1 MIKKNNSYLWQ
12 PITFE
17 HLSVH
22 ENVKHIW
29 LFLLCWVV
37 LFAVSIGGTHFI
49 FSQNIVSFSPN
60 NGQIIDFFI
69 INPALIIGTLL
80 FFWFGFEWGFVPVYI
95 STFIVA
101 YLAGI
106 SVIWATVIAIAF
118 SLGLGLFALAYH
130 SLEVNYNLRSLKSLA
145 LFVVV
150 SFIAAL
156 ASAMGSFIWSFF
168 NKLAAYDSLILWKSW
183 WTGTFFQSLFI
194 IGPLI
199 YFFSPVAERLKEK
212 YFPYNTQPEISI
224 KWIYSAV
231 AGIATILSLFIV
243 SGYLLG
249 KMNIEETIAD
259 FGRNPAADIMGAME
273 AFEII
278 TWTSI
283 GLIIITAGTA
293 IFLLNN
299 WNHTLTS
306 EVKSQTK
313 SILEGQEKLKRSLQ
327 EKDILFEELQH
338 RVKNN
343 LAQVHGLLE
352 LQEAMSDN
360 EESSEILK
368 VSKSRIKTMSLAHEA
383 LYNSNDFSE
392 ISLREYLEKISTIT
406 HKSFKSGNKDIKLRY
421 DVDDIHLD
429 MSKAIPLGLMVS
441 EILINAHKHAFNLRK
456 DGAIDIKC
464 NRKVDSLIMKV
475 SDNGSGIPEDFDIKQ
490 SNSLGMIIVHNFTEQ
505 MNADLHI
512 DSDSTGSRF
521 TFKIPISSIMST
533 H

>member
-1 MIKKNNSYLWQ
+1 MAKKNNSFLWQ

-17 HLSVH
+17 NLSIQKD
-22 ENVKHIW
+22 VKRIW
-29 LFLLCWVV
+29 FFLFCWGI
-37 LFAVSIGGTHFI
+37 LFAASIGATHFV
-49 FSQNIVSFSPN
+49 FSQNIVSFSPS

-69 INPALIIGTLL
+69 INPALIVGTLL

-95 STFIVA
+95 STFVVA

-106 SVIWATVIAIAF
+106 SVIWSSVIALAF

-130 SLEVNYNLRSLKSLA
+130 SLKVEYNLRSLKSFS

-168 NKLAAYDSLILWKSW
+168 NKLSAYDSLILWKSW
-183 WTGTFFQSLFI
+183 WTGTFFQSI
-194 IGPLI
+194 IIVGPLI
-199 YFFSPVAERLKEK
+199 YILSPFAERLKEK
-212 YFPYNTQPEISI
+212 YFPHHTSPEISI

-231 AGIATILSLFIV
+231 AGVATILSLFIV
-243 SGYLLG
+243 SGYILG
-249 KMNIEETIAD
+249 RLNIEETIAE
-259 FGRNPAADIMGAME
+259 FGRNPVADVMGAME

-299 WNHTLTS
+299 WNATLNS
-306 EVKSQTK
+306 EVKAQTK
-313 SILEGQEKLKRSLQ
+313 SILKGQEKLKKLLQ
-327 EKDILFEELQH
+327 EKDILFEELHH

-352 LQEAMSDN
+352 LQETMSDN
-360 EESSEILK
+360 EESTQILK
-368 VSKSRIKTMSLAHEA
+368 LSKSRIRTMSLAHEA
-383 LYNSNDFSE
+383 LYNSNDLTE
-392 ISLREYLEKISTIT
+392 ISLRKYLEKISTVT
-406 HKSFKSGNKDIKLRY
+406 HQSFKSSQKEIKLIY
-421 DVDDIHLD
+421 DIDDIRLD

-456 DGAIDIKC
+456 DGTVRIECKRNNDL
-464 NRKVDSLIMKV
+464 LIMEV
-475 SDNGSGIPEDFDIKQ
+475 SDNGSGIPEDFDITQ
-490 SNSLGMIIVHNFTEQ
+490 SKSLGMIIVQNFTEQ
-505 MNADLHI
+505 MNGDLTI
-512 DSDSTGSRF
+512 DSDDTGSRF
-521 TFKIPISSIMST
+521 LFKIPIISIQN
-533 H
+533 

>member
-1 MIKKNNSYLWQ
+1 MAKNNTDFLWQ

-17 HLSVH
+17 SLSTH
-22 ENVKHIW
+22 EDVKSIW
-29 LFLLCWVV
+29 FFLLCWGL
-37 LFAVSIGGTHFI
+37 LFAASIGATHYI

-95 STFIVA
+95 STFVVA

-106 SVIWATVIAIAF
+106 SVIWATVIALAF

-130 SLEVNYNLRSLKSLA
+130 SLEVEYNLRSLKSFA

-150 SFIAAL
+150 SFISAL

-168 NKLAAYDSLILWKSW
+168 NKLSAYDSLILWKSW
-183 WTGTFFQSLFI
+183 WTGTFFQSIII
-194 IGPLI
+194 IGPLL
-199 YFFSPVAERLKEK
+199 FLFSPLAERLKEK
-212 YFPYNTQPEISI
+212 YFPHHSPPVVSV

-231 AGIATILSLFIV
+231 AGVAIILSLFIV
-243 SGYLLG
+243 SGYILG
-249 KMNIEETIAD
+249 KLNIEETIAE

-299 WNHTLTS
+299 WNSTLNN
-306 EVKSQTK
+306 EVQAQTK
-313 SILEGQEKLKRSLQ
+313 SILEGQEKLRRSLQ

-352 LQEAMSDN
+352 LQEAMSEN

-368 VSKSRIKTMSLAHEA
+368 VSKSRIRTMSLAHEA

-392 ISLREYLEKISTIT
+392 ISLREYLEKISTVT
-406 HKSFKSGNKDIKLRY
+406 HQSFKSSNKDIKLIY
-421 DVDDIHLD
+421 DIDDLHLD

-456 DGAIDIKC
+456 EGTVSIVCKQHDD
-464 NRKVDSLIMKV
+464 LLTMKV
-475 SDNGSGIPEDFDIKQ
+475 SDDGSGIPEDFDISK
-490 SNSLGMIIVHNFTEQ
+490 SNSLGMIIVQNFTEQ
-505 MNADLHI
+505 MKADLTI
-512 DSDSTGSRF
+512 DSDETGSRF
-521 TFKIPISSIMST
+521 TFDIPMISIQK
-533 H
+533 